1 MKASRIRTVYPSL
14 TGGERF
20 RLAMLAE
27 ARGDRSDRDH
37 LFVTCPV
44 MRLRGRD
51 PDFSRP
57 AEASIELAGA
67 YLLGIAP
74 SVGAMEALELIRKDL
89 ARAVA
94 ILVDTE
100 DPLEPAEF
108 PFTIMEV
115 AWRHAAGVVRSA
127 FEGLERACEEG
138 PGLDPEVVLAAHAPF
153 LAEHPIYQAALKE
166 GEADDALSQEA
177 YEHLIGIW
185 RAKTGPPAKRSEP
198 KQRRL
203 SAKAVHKRRTSALP
217 ES

>member
-1 MKASRIRTVYPSL
+1 
-14 TGGERF
+14 
-20 RLAMLAE
+20 
-27 ARGDRSDRDH
+27 
-37 LFVTCPV
+37 
-44 MRLRGRD
+44 
-51 PDFSRP
+51 
-57 AEASIELAGA
+57 
-67 YLLGIAP
+67 
-74 SVGAMEALELIRKDL
+74 
-89 ARAVA
+89 
-94 ILVDTE
+94 
-100 DPLEPAEF
+100 
-108 PFTIMEV
+108 MEV